1 MGGRYARGNWMT
13 VPITNT
19 LQMPGDDSR
28 YAGEVLYRSAKPPA
42 DPSARYP
49 GFRPGVTT
57 LRKGAVIKPGARPLA
72 CDLVFEQDVAV
83 TLRDGK
89 VIFVDVLR
97 PVGEVVVPALI
108 SWSPY
113 GKQSGIIILD
123 DIPERAGI
131 PKEWLSG
138 LEMFEGPDPSYW
150 CSHGYAIV
158 NVDARGAFQSEGD
171 IRFWGRQD
179 GEDGCDLIEWVAA
192 QPWSNSKVG
201 MTGNSW
207 LAIAQWFIAAE
218 QPPHLTAIAPWEG
231 WTDLYRYDVIRGGIP
246 DIGFN
251 EHMIKLFSGNGQVED
266 IPAMVR
272 KYSLMNAYWEDK
284 IPRLA
289 NIRIP
294 TYVVGSWTNLIH
306 GMGTLTGYRQIESS
320 DKWLRVHNKH
330 EWTDYYE
337 NTDDLRRF
345 FDCYLKGID
354 NGWKQTPRVRLSILN
369 PGGKDSVN
377 RPEAEFPLAR
387 TRYQFLHLDAAR
399 HLLSAEPVSQ
409 ETRAGYVSDDPKDKL
424 VFTYRF
430 PAATELTGYLM
441 LRLWVEACDAD
452 DLDVYVEVRKLFRSG
467 RRALCRNITP
477 PNPVV
482 AWILEQLYRLGKAK
496 FGMLFF
502 SGAKGMLRASHRET
516 DPEKSRTA
524 EPFHLH
530 RKVQKLRPGEI
541 VPLDIQIWP
550 LGMKWQAGEQLQLLI
565 AGHKLSAAE
574 MPGVAPP
581 DTINKG
587 RHVIHAGGQY
597 DSYLVVPVIPELD
610 AAQRSPTHHSQ

>member
-1 MGGRYARGNWMT
+1 MT
-13 VPITNT
+13 VPISSDLITASN
-19 LQMPGDDSR
+19 GSYR
-28 YAGEVLYRSAKPPA
+28 GEVLYRRAKSPTE
-42 DPSARYP
+42 PSARYP
-49 GFRPGVTT
+49 GFSPVMTT
-57 LRKGAVIKPGARPLA
+57 LRKGTVVKPGARPLV
-72 CDLVFEQDVAV
+72 CDVMREQDVAV

-89 VIFVDVLR
+89 IIYVDVLR
-97 PVGEVVVPALI
+97 PVNQAGLPVLL

-113 GKQSGIIILD
+113 GKQGGIIILD

-131 PKEWLSG
+131 PRHWLSG
-138 LEMFEGPDPSYW
+138 LEMFEGPDPGYW
-150 CSHGYAIV
+150 CSHGYAVI
-158 NVDARGAFQSEGD
+158 NVDARGAFQSQGD
-171 IRFWGRQD
+171 ICFWGHQDAQD
-179 GEDGCDLIEWVAA
+179 GFDVIEWAA
-192 QPWSNSKVG
+192 VQPWSNGKVG

-218 QPPHLTAIAPWEG
+218 QPPHLAAIAPWEG

-251 EHMIKLFSGNGQVED
+251 EHMLKLFSGNGLVED

-272 KYSLMNAYWEDK
+272 KYPLMNAYWEDK

-289 NIRIP
+289 NIKMP
-294 TYVVGSWTNLIH
+294 AYVVGSWTNLIH
-306 GMGTLTGYRQIESS
+306 GMGTLTGYRQIASQ

-345 FDCYLKGID
+345 FDCYLKGMD

-369 PGGKDSVN
+369 PGGKDIVN

-387 TRYQFLHLDAAR
+387 TQYQRLYLDAATQW
-399 HLLSAEPVSQ
+399 LSSAPLSNLAS
-409 ETRAGYVSDDPKDKL
+409 AGYVSDDGKDQL
-424 VFTYRF
+424 TFTYRF
-430 PAATELTGYLM
+430 PADTELAGYMM
-441 LRLWVEACDAD
+441 LRLWVEAQDAD
-452 DLDVYVEVRKLFRSG
+452 DLDVYVEVRKLSRFG

-482 AWILEQLYRLGKAK
+482 GWVLEQLYRLGKAK

-502 SGAKGMLRASHRET
+502 SGAKGMLRASHRRT
-516 DPEKSRTA
+516 DKDKSSIA

-530 RKVQKLRPGEI
+530 TSVEKLRRGEI
-541 VPLDIQIWP
+541 VPIDIQIWP
-550 LGMKWQAGEQLQLLI
+550 LGMKWRAGEQLQVLI

-581 DTINKG
+581 DTINRG
-587 RHVIHAGGQY
+587 RHVIHTGGKY
-597 DSYLVVPVIPELD
+597 DSYLVIPVIP
-610 AAQRSPTHHSQ
+610 AP